1 MNLQTETHPD
11 PGTMANVTNTLIL
24 ARLSADKLD
33 DEAFIRSLQQVL
45 LDSLVQTETTQF
57 IILRKFRRIVLVFD
71 TRETSSR
78 LYPIFKKFADSFTVG
93 YSLHDY
99 NHDIDN
105 YLQLPNNSRMFLISP
120 PASPPVDFD
129 YDQEE
134 EEPNKHQIYTHEEI
148 QEMFLKNNQELRDLL
163 EVNHTKTKYS
173 NNQMKRIFDFEKEIV
188 LNDSND
194 PNQPKIILNPVNG
207 ENDHLIGKAIR
218 SFKTS
223 LPPSSAF
230 AGLTDD
236 QLDSDDDEEYQAYKA
251 QLMAQQ
257 AD

>member
-1 MNLQTETHPD
+1 MI
-11 PGTMANVTNTLIL
+11 LIPL
-24 ARLSADKLD
+24 P
-33 DEAFIRSLQQVL
+33 
-45 LDSLVQTETTQF
+45 LV
-57 IILRKFRRIVLVFD
+57 IL
-71 TRETSSR
+71 
-78 LYPIFKKFADSFTVG
+78 
-93 YSLHDY
+93 LHDY

-148 QEMFLKNNQELRDLL
+148 QEIIKRSIGSY
-163 EVNHTKTKYS
+163 HTKTKYS

-236 QLDSDDDEEYQAYKA
+236 ELDSDDDEEYQAYKA